1 MYGNPYCTQM
11 QRFQPMEQLNN
22 PMGNQNYMQ
31 PMQPM
36 STQVGLLGKSVDS
49 IDVVKSMDIPLDG
62 RISYFPLT
70 DGSAI
75 VTKKLQN
82 DGTSKTL
89 VYKLVDEDNKEAVQ
103 FATMDDLEQLINDFE
118 DLKDLKDEFK
128 AVKKDIKDIKTQL
141 KNKED

>member
-11 QRFQPMEQLNN
+11 QRFQPIEQLNN

-36 STQVGLLGKSVDS
+36 SAQVGLLGKSVDS

-128 AVKKDIKDIKTQL
+128 SVKKDIKDIKTQL